1 MTYAGGD
8 NATPDTV
15 RRYLAENYGYIDGGQ
30 LSEQDLDTLLAKYD
44 DIVSDGV
51 RAGSFANYVGDKIAQ
66 AADLAYTGD
75 DPDEDD
81 DES

>member
-44 DIVSDGV
+44 DIVAGGV
-51 RAGSFANYVGDKIAQ
+51 RAGSCASDVGDKIAQ
-66 AADLAYTGD
+66 AAELTYTGV
-75 DPDEDD
+75 DPDD